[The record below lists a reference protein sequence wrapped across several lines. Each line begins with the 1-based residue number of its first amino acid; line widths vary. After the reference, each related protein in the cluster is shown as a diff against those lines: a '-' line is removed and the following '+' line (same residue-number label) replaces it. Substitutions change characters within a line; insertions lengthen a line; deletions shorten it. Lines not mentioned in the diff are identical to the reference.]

1 MTEGTPNRNV
11 SLAFYVRAITKGGV
25 GTFIRKVLENMP
37 NSGQTSALSVVCD
50 ASFNDRLSSYY
61 QIEKGNVRS
70 RFLFDWIIGKRLL
83 IRLNPD
89 VVVYPKNTIP
99 ITHIGSKWKKIV
111 IVHDLGYF
119 ERKIHAY
126 PFLDT
131 LYMKVSIPR
140 SCRAADAVLA
150 VSEFT
155 KRDIVQRFSV
165 DERKVSV
172 IGEGATELSSG
183 IGHNQSCAAPYF
195 MYAGSLSP
203 RKNLQRVFEAF
214 RRAAQT
220 LPHHLYITGL
230 KSWGDNEF
238 LKHYSDLSDRIH
250 ILGYVPEHQLASL
263 YRGATALLYPSLY
276 EGFGLPILEAQAL
289 DCPVITSNATA
300 CPETAGDAAYL
311 VDPYSIDE
319 IYEAILTI
327 AQDKLLRKELV
338 SKGRQNI
345 TRFSWFKSAQRLL
358 DTAEAIL

>member
-1 MTEGTPNRNV
+1 MRI
-11 SLAFYVRAITKGGV
+11 AFYLRAITRGGV
-25 GTFIRKVLENMP
+25 QRFITTLLENIELIDR
-37 NSGQTSALSVVCD
+37 NNRAFVVCD
-50 ASFNDRLSSYY
+50 SSFSSLERSNICQYKADTSSRL
-61 QIEKGNVRS
+61 
-70 RFLFDWIIGKRLL
+70 LFDGLVGKRLL
-83 IRLNPD
+83 KRVAPD

-99 ITHIGSKWKKIV
+99 VLHTGSKWKKIV

-119 ERKIHAY
+119 ENKIHAY

-131 LYMKVSIPR
+131 LYMKASIPR

-172 IGEGATELSSG
+172 IGEGVTELSSG
-183 IGHNQSCAAPYF
+183 TGHNQSYAAPYF
-195 MYAGSLSP
+195 MYAGSVSP

-214 RRAAQT
+214 RRAART

-327 AQDKLLRKELV
+327 AQDKLLRNELV

-358 DTAEAIL
+358 GTAEAII